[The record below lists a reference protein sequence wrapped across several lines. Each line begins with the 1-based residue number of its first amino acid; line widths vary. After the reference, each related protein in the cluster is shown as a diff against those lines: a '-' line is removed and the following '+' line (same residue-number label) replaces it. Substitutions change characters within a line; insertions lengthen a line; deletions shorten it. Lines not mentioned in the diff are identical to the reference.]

1 MPKVS
6 RRVMNKQIEEKVL
19 TLFSEVLGKL
29 TRKEEIETFLSDFL
43 SPTEYMMLAKRLAIV
58 LLLSRGYNYEEIG
71 NLLKVSSETVGRIS
85 LSAKRHG
92 QGLKLAIDKILG
104 EEKKKEFIMGLEKLL
119 AKMIIAHPAAWGRI
133 NRYYDKRKRDSKF
146 W

>member
-1 MPKVS
+1 M
-6 RRVMNKQIEEKVL
+6 

-29 TRKEEIETFLSDFL
+29 TKKEEIEIFLSDFL

-85 LSAKRHG
+85 LSAKRHS
-92 QGLKLAIDKILG
+92 QGLKLAIDKIFG

-119 AKMIIAHPAAWGRI
+119 AKMLSTHPVAWGRI
-133 NRYYDKRKRDSKF
+133 DRYYNNRKRDSKF